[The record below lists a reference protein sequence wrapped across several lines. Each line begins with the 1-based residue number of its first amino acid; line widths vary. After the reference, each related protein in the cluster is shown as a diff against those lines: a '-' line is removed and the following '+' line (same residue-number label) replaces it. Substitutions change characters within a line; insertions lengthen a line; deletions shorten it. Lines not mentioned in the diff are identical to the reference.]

1 MAVELPKDARDAHA
15 KRGQGGKGHRP
26 HPWIS
31 PTPGRGG
38 YLSRRSGPE
47 GCASCRGEK
56 APGTYM
62 TGRVPAVPGFGN
74 VPRVDAG
81 FGCAGTEMHTHGD
94 RRIRFCQVCGRGL

>member
-1 MAVELPKDARDAHA
+1 MKPCPKCHSTEHLRIEITDDNLTAMTDNEPASGYNLP
-15 KRGQGGKGHRP
+15 P
-26 HPWIS
+26 
-31 PTPGRGG
+31 
-38 YLSRRSGPE
+38 

-74 VPRVDAG
+74 VLRVDAG

-94 RRIRFCQVCGRGL
+94 RRIRFCQVCGREL

>member
-1 MAVELPKDARDAHA
+1 
-15 KRGQGGKGHRP
+15 
-26 HPWIS
+26 
-31 PTPGRGG
+31 
-38 YLSRRSGPE
+38 
-47 GCASCRGEK
+47 
-56 APGTYM
+56 M